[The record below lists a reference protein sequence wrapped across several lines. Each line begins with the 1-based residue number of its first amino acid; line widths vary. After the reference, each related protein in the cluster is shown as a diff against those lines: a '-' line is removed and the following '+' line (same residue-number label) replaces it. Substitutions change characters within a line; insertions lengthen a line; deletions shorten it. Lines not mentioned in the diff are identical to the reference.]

1 MLRRT
6 SKVNSLKVR
15 IAGLNSVIQ
24 IGDSSRINGFARVI
38 AIQRQKELFFSNEA
52 SFDSYPFFSYP
63 LPLPAIYEPIAICST
78 ALKPLIKVGNIDI
91 IAISSGSVVHIGSTE
106 HFQAESRA
114 MHIRQLESNND
125 KSGLKEKE

>member
-1 MLRRT
+1 MLKRT

-38 AIQRQKELFFSNEA
+38 AIQRQKELFFTNEA
-52 SFDSYPFFSYP
+52 SFESYPFFSYS
-63 LPLPAIYEPIAICST
+63 LPLPAIYEPITIRST
-78 ALKPLIKVGNIDI
+78 SLNPLIKVGNIDI
-91 IAISSGSVVHIGSTE
+91 IGISSGSVVHIGSTE

-114 MHIRQLESNND
+114 LHIRQLESNKN
-125 KSGLKEKE
+125 KNALKERE